1 MSAAGQDAG
10 DVVARDRQESRLRAL
25 LSALHTGEKSI
36 LEWRSEAGQIR
47 GLVVA
52 DQTAGREAPPL
63 PEPQVLA
70 VAGAAAGACL
80 WLAGW
85 LLLRRET
92 EGGP

>member
-1 MSAAGQDAG
+1 M
-10 DVVARDRQESRLRAL
+10 ARERREARLRSL

-47 GLVVA
+47 GLVVT
-52 DQTAGREAPPL
+52 DRTAGRETPPL
-63 PEPQVLA
+63 PEPRVLA

-92 EGGP
+92 EGEPW